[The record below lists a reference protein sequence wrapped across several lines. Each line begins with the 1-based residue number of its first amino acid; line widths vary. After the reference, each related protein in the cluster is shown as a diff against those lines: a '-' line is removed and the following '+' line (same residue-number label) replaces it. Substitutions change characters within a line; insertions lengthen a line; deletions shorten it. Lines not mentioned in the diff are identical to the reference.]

1 MTRKPKRNE
10 VALTASLLTP
20 HSSPLVVGRRAFL
33 RACAAATT
41 SAALAGCGFHL
52 RGPAD
57 LPFSSLYVEAPT
69 SSLFATQLKR
79 VVAASSK
86 TEVVDEAKAAQA
98 TLQLVLEQRE
108 KEILSLSGTG
118 RVREFQLRYR
128 VRYRVVD
135 NAQRELVPTSEILL
149 RRDFSFNDQEALSKE
164 SEEALLYRDMQTDAV
179 QQLLRRL
186 QVAKKAA

>member
-1 MTRKPKRNE
+1 MTRVCNKP
-10 VALTASLLTP
+10 VAALLT
-20 HSSPLVVGRRAFL
+20 LVL
-33 RACAAATT
+33 
-41 SAALAGCGFHL
+41 SAALLLSGCGFHL

-57 LPFSSLYVEAPT
+57 LPFSSLYVQAPP
-69 SSLFATQLKR
+69 SSQFATQLKR
-79 VVAASSK
+79 VVAASSA
-86 TEVVDEAKAAQA
+86 TEVVDDAKAAQA
-98 TLQLVLEQRE
+98 TLQLVVEQRE

-128 VRYRVVD
+128 IRYRVVD

-186 QVAKKAA
+186 QVVKKTA

>member
-1 MTRKPKRNE
+1 MTRVCNKP
-10 VALTASLLTP
+10 VAALLM
-20 HSSPLVVGRRAFL
+20 LVW
-33 RACAAATT
+33 
-41 SAALAGCGFHL
+41 SAALLLSGCGFHL

-57 LPFSSLYVEAPT
+57 LPFSSLYVQAPP
-69 SSLFATQLKR
+69 SSQFATQLKR
-79 VVAASSK
+79 VVAASSA
-86 TEVVDEAKAAQA
+86 TAVVDDAKAAQA
-98 TLQLVLEQRE
+98 TLQLVVEQRE

-128 VRYRVVD
+128 IRYRVVD

-186 QVAKKAA
+186 QVVKKTA

>member
-1 MTRKPKRNE
+1 VTREYRKR
-10 VALTASLLTP
+10 VAALLAT
-20 HSSPLVVGRRAFL
+20 LVL
-33 RACAAATT
+33 
-41 SAALAGCGFHL
+41 SAALFVSGCGFHL

-57 LPFSSLYVEAPT
+57 LPFSSLYVQAPT

-79 VVAASSK
+79 VVAASSA
-86 TEVVDEAKAAQA
+86 TEVVEDAKAAQA

-149 RRDFSFNDQEALSKE
+149 RRDLSFNDQEALSKE

-186 QVAKKAA
+186 QVVKKAA